1 MEWERGLR
9 ARIVE
14 RRAEI
19 GVALLLVGVDCEV
32 LLVVEGERGGGGG
45 GEKSGIRMSGESRI
59 RCVDGESR
67 GRRAERRADGDVGA
81 ESRGRIL
88 RGRDV
93 GDKPWRRRMGAY

>member
-14 RRAEI
+14 RRAET
-19 GVALLLVGVDCEV
+19 GLVLLLVGVDCEV
-32 LLVVEGERGGGGG
+32 LLGVEGEGGG

-59 RCVDGESR
+59 RCIDGESR